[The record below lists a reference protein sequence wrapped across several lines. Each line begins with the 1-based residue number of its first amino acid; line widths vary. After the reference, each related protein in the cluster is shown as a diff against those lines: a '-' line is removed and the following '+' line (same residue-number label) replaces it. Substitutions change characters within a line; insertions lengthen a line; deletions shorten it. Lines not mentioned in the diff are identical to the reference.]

1 MSSNH
6 AYNTFYE
13 NIIYCSIATKITLPT
28 WICDTASTLID
39 NVYTNVLDK
48 SHTSGILIRPISD
61 HQMYFCIMNENF
73 GKSATHKNRLKLK
86 LSTVSLLKLFKMKLL
101 TCKCTINWTQTSMEI
116 LITIMKLLRLYCK
129 MQKNRHIPKHVT
141 KFNKR
146 RHKKQKWM
154 TDELL
159 ENIVIKTT
167 KKLNVCCMGN
177 YSSYRCKL

>member
-13 NIIYCSIATKITLPT
+13 NIISCSFAPKITLPT
-28 WICDTASTLID
+28 RICDTSSTLID

-48 SHTSGILIRPISD
+48 SHRSGIQIRLISD

-73 GKSATHKNRLKLK
+73 GKSATHIKHIKVEVIN
-86 LSTVSLLKLFKMKLL
+86 SESIENFKIKLL
-101 TCKCTINWTQTSMEI
+101 TWKCTINWTQTSIEI
-116 LITIMKLLRLYCK
+116 LITIMKLWRLYCK
-129 MQKNRHIPKHVT
+129 MQKKNRHIPKCVT

-146 RHKKQKWM
+146 RHTKQKWM

-159 ENIVIKTT
+159 AKIVIK
-167 KKLNVCCMGN
+167 N
-177 YSSYRCKL
+177 